1 MKMTSLKISDLES
14 SKDTLIEV
22 DDSDYSNLTEKEQRE
37 LFYYNVMIHCTK
49 RLPRKQ
55 KKRYKQL
62 LSKVI
67 KRTKFITKKELDEEL
82 PF

>member
-1 MKMTSLKISDLES
+1 MKQNFIEITYLDCSN
-14 SKDTLIEV
+14 DTLIEV
-22 DDSDYSNLTEKEQRE
+22 DDSDYNNLTEKEQRE
-37 LFYYNVMIHCTK
+37 LFYYSIMKHCTK

-62 LSKVI
+62 QSKVI
-67 KRTKFITKKELDEEL
+67 KHTKLITKKELDEEL